1 VGNIGLTEIQAGMVL
16 RADVVAA
23 GDRLL
28 LGAGTELTKGHLRIF
43 SMWGV
48 AEVDVEGVSQADLAA
63 KAAAELTPSDLAAVE
78 ARVQALFRH
87 NERRDPVI
95 DRLVQLT
102 TRRLIRRAGGG
113 VDAP

>member
-1 VGNIGLTEIQAGMVL
+1 VGNIGLTDVQAGMVL

-28 LGAGTELTKGHLRIF
+28 LGAGTELTAGHLRIF

-48 AEVDVEGVSQADLAA
+48 AEVDVEGISQDDLTA
-63 KAAAELTPSDLAAVE
+63 KAAAELAPSDLAAIE

-87 NERRDPVI
+87 NDPRDPVI
-95 DRLVQLT
+95 DGLVRLT
-102 TRRLIRRAGGG
+102 TLRLIRRAGGG
-113 VDAP
+113 GDGS